1 MGKHLVLIGGGHAH
15 MVTLAKLHTF
25 IDAGHQVTV
34 IGPSD
39 HHYYS
44 GMGPGMLGKTYAPDD
59 IRFRTRH
66 VVEKQGGTFVRDVA
80 VGVDPK
86 AQKVFLQSGDPVEY
100 DVASFNAG
108 SQVSKAMVDT
118 DTGPVFSVK
127 PIERLQEAQTHIQ
140 ALMASRNA
148 RIAIVGGG
156 PSSVEISGNIWQL
169 GQILGGYKPQIHIY
183 TGRGLMEGFPNRV
196 RQKCRQILTHRGIHL
211 HESCRVE
218 KIDSSGIHLPTGTT
232 DPADLIFMAIGV
244 KPSPIFAESN
254 MAVGPDGG
262 LAVNQYLQSTEWEN
276 IFGGG
281 DCIYFTPQPL
291 DKVGVYAVR
300 ENPILFANL
309 TAALNGDELT
319 PFDPGGSYLLIF
331 NLGGGQGVLHKSGIT
346 FSGKIAF
353 RVKDYIDCKFIKE
366 FQAIE

>member
-15 MVTLAKLHTF
+15 MVTLSKLHTF

-39 HHYYS
+39 YHYYS

-100 DVASFNAG
+100 DVASFNSG
-108 SQVSKAMVDT
+108 SQVSKAMVNT
-118 DTGPVFSVK
+118 DAGLVFSVK
-127 PIERLQEAQTHIQ
+127 PIERLQEAQTQIQ
-140 ALMASRNA
+140 ALMASQNSQ
-148 RIAIVGGG
+148 IAIVGGG
-156 PSSVEISGNIWQL
+156 PSATEIAGNIWQL
-169 GQILGGYKPQIHIY
+169 GQILGGYKPQVHIY
-183 TGRGLMEGFPNRV
+183 TSSGLMEGFPTRV
-196 RQKCRQILTHRGIHL
+196 RQKCWQTLTHRGIHI
-211 HESCRVE
+211 HENTRVD
-218 KIDSSGIHLPTGTT
+218 KIDGDGIHLPSGTT

-281 DCIYFTPQPL
+281 DCIHFTPQPL

-309 TAALNGDELT
+309 TAALDGGELT

-331 NLGGGQGVLHKSGIT
+331 NLGGGKGVLHKSGIT
-346 FSGKIAF
+346 FGGKIAF
-353 RVKDYIDCKFIKE
+353 RIKDYIDCKFIKE

>member
-25 IDAGHQVTV
+25 TDAGHQVTV

-66 VVEKQGGTFVRDVA
+66 VVAKQGGTFIRDEA
-80 VGVDPK
+80 VGIDPK
-86 AQKVFLQSGDPVEY
+86 AQKIFLTSGDPVAY
-100 DVASFNAG
+100 DVVSCNAG
-108 SQVSKAMVDT
+108 SQVPKAMVTADA
-118 DTGPVFSVK
+118 GSVFSVK
-127 PIERLQEAQTHIQ
+127 PIERLQEAQTRIQ
-140 ALMASRNA
+140 SLMAGRNA

-156 PSSVEISGNIWQL
+156 SSATEIAGNIWQL
-169 GQILGGYKPQIHIY
+169 GQILGGYKPQVHIY
-183 TGRGLMEGFPNRV
+183 TSRRLMEGFPRRV
-196 RQKCRQILTHRGIHL
+196 HQKCWQVLTRRGIHI
-211 HESCRVE
+211 HENTPVD
-218 KIDSSGIHLPTGTT
+218 KIDGGGIHRTTGTT
-232 DPADLIFMAIGV
+232 DPADLIFMAVGV
-244 KPSPIFAESN
+244 KPSPIFAASN

-262 LAVNQYLQSTEWEN
+262 LAVNQYLQSIEWGN
-276 IFGGG
+276 VFGGG
-281 DCIYFTPQPL
+281 DCIHFSPQPL

-300 ENPILFANL
+300 ENPVLFANL
-309 TAALNGDELT
+309 TAALNGGELT
-319 PFDPGGSYLLIF
+319 SFDPGGDYLLIF
-331 NLGGGQGVLHKSGIT
+331 NLGGGKGVLHKAGMT

-353 RVKDYIDCKFIKE
+353 RIKDYIDCRFIKE